1 MVEILNVLDV
11 ELRLMISIILF
22 VLVWEK
28 MLPLMKEVADNVSV
42 KKGKKRLQVWVSNE
56 DDVNKFAI
64 ISLQRFFSLIDENIN
79 EQDQRQDLTNFR
91 KVFKWES
98 GGSHSIQKFSLH
110 VFDVLNGLL
119 DYDS

>member
-1 MVEILNVLDV
+1 
-11 ELRLMISIILF
+11 
-22 VLVWEK
+22 
-28 MLPLMKEVADNVSV
+28 MLPLMKEVTDNVSV

-91 KVFKWES
+91 KVFKWEG
-98 GGSHSIQKFSLH
+98 GGSHSIQKLSLH

>member
-1 MVEILNVLDV
+1 M
-11 ELRLMISIILF
+11 
-22 VLVWEK
+22 WEK
-28 MLPLMKEVADNVSV
+28 MLPLMKEVVDNVSV